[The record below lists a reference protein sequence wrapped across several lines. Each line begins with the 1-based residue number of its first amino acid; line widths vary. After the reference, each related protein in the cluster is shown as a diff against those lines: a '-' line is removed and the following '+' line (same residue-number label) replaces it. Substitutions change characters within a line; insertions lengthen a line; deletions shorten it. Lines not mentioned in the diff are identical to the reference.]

1 MGEFQYFLT
10 LFGKF
15 TFGIIYASF
24 YIFVSFYKFLLLPL
38 LLLLL
43 LSLFLPSASLQKAS
57 IVVMPL
63 FNCFKRFSFAFGT
76 APAPWRRPASAGCCT
91 RHGPRPRTAA
101 TPPLCAPSRT
111 AHRLTTGRR
120 ASARGEQTSQPV
132 WPPAQPGLVV
142 GFPPSLT
149 PHTCTRGAHARTH
162 PRMCAHALSEIK
174 IAFVPLVY
182 VQMSGCL
189 NIGSSSGALLLRILC
204 VLPVHTVYRNSLF
217 FSQRSTLLGLA
228 SSSFLGCSAC
238 AWSIIL

>member
-111 AHRLTTGRR
+111 AHRPTTGRR

-149 PHTCTRGAHARTH
+149 PHTCTRVRARTH
-162 PRMCAHALSEIK
+162 APTHVRTRTIRNKDC
-174 IAFVPLVY
+174 FCPLGIRPDEWLLEHRF
-182 VQMSGCL
+182 QQRCP
-189 NIGSSSGALLLRILC
+189 SSQN
-204 VLPVHTVYRNSLF
+204 TVC
-217 FSQRSTLLGLA
+217 T
-228 SSSFLGCSAC
+228 AC
-238 AWSIIL
+238 AYCVQKFPFF